1 MFEPL
6 DVRDFEAR
14 TGLKTGFSCR
24 AEEIVSL
31 RDLNEGEV
39 TAVQVMPISY
49 LEALLRNVSLEGDVN
64 VKPYANC
71 EFSLVSMDPRSACV
85 GQTFVE
91 RSKYQAILEKF
102 ELLDGKFCVNGG
114 AAKRNALIIFGVNKD
129 GKEVM
134 AHYLPP
140 IYEVMNGNDNGH
152 HFLLDGVHRNF
163 LVKQIGTTIESIL
176 IKGVKIPL
184 PCDPGTW
191 QEVRVVS
198 EKPPRLERFHNLRPE
213 LFRNLKFIGIDG

>member
-6 DVRDFEAR
+6 NVVDFEAR
-14 TGLKTGFSCR
+14 TGLKTVFSCG
-24 AEEIVSL
+24 AEKIVSL
-31 RDLNEGEV
+31 RDLNDGEV
-39 TAVQVMPISY
+39 TAVQVMPIAY
-49 LEALLRNVSLEGDVN
+49 LETLLRNITLEGDAS

-71 EFSLVSMDPRSACV
+71 EISLVSMDPRSACV

-114 AAKRNALIIFGVNKD
+114 AAKRNALIIFGKAKD
-129 GKEVM
+129 GMEVM

-140 IYEVMNGNDNGH
+140 MYEAANGNGNGH

-176 IKGVKIPL
+176 IKGVKVPL

-191 QEVRVVS
+191 QEVRVVD
-198 EKPPRLERFHNLRPE
+198 EKPPRHERFHNLRPE